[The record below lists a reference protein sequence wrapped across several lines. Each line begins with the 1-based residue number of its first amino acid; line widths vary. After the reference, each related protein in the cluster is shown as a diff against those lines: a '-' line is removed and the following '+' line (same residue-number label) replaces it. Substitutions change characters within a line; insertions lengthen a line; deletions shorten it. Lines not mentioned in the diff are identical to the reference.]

1 MKKTTVL
8 VIEDEADIRQ
18 LVQYNLQREGFEVF
32 TAGDGESGLR
42 EAARR
47 RPSLILLD
55 LMLPDLQGLEV
66 CRLLRSHVETRSTP
80 VIILTAK
87 GEESDIV
94 VGLELGADDYVT
106 KPFSVKE
113 LMARARAV
121 LRRAAK
127 PQIDKGDEVVRLGPL
142 EIDPVRHEVSL
153 DGRAVGLTLAEFRL
167 LRALAAHPGQ
177 VMTRDQLLD
186 HITSGKSVIID
197 RNVDV
202 HIRSIRRKL
211 GKARRLIVTVRGVG
225 YKSDGGEA
233 VQYPGRP

>member
-1 MKKTTVL
+1 MSKVRVL
-8 VIEDEADIRQ
+8 VIEDDADIRQ
-18 LVQYNLQREGFEVF
+18 LVQYNLQREGFEVLV
-32 TAGDGESGLR
+32 AADGESGLR
-42 EAARR
+42 EAALRK
-47 RPSLILLD
+47 PSLILLD

-66 CRLLRSHVETRSTP
+66 CRLLRSNSETRSTP

-121 LRRAAK
+121 LRRASK
-127 PQIDKGDEVVRLGPL
+127 PQADRGDEVVRLGRV
-142 EIDPVRHEVSL
+142 EVDPVRHQVSI
-153 DGRAVGLTLAEFRL
+153 DGRVIPLTLAEFRL
-167 LRALAAHPGQ
+167 LRALASHPGQ

-186 HITSGKSVIID
+186 HITGGKSVIID

-211 GKARRLIVTVRGVG
+211 GQAGRLIVTVRGVG
-225 YKSDGGEA
+225 YKSDAGEGL
-233 VQYPGRP
+233 PN